1 MTKTGNRQLAIGNR
15 LRSTIAHC
23 RLPIAGLCLLASCTD
38 PRARPSPPLVQVEVA
53 ASFVLHTPGTV
64 LGSIFAYDE
73 DGLSFMEMSI
83 RNSVGNFTG
92 DSLIVLDG
100 EASLTRPIVWQVPS
114 GLLIGSEVTLAVTV
128 TDFTGFATTDSL
140 RMTVQDTLP

>member
-1 MTKTGNRQLAIGNR
+1 MRR
-15 LRSTIAHC
+15 IA
-23 RLPIAGLCLLASCTD
+23 CLVLVAACTD
-38 PRARPSPPLVQVEVA
+38 PRARPSPPVVDINVA
-53 ASFVLHTPGTV
+53 ASFELYTPGTV

-73 DGLSFMEMSI
+73 DGLNFLEMSI

-114 GLLIGSEVTLAVTV
+114 GLLIGSEVTLAVRV
-128 TDFTGFATTDSL
+128 TDFTGFATTDTL